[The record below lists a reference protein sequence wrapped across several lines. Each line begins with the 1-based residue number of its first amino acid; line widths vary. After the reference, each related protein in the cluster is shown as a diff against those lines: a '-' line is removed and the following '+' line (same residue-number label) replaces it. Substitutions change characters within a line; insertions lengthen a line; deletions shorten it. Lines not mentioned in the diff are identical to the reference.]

1 MTTLKI
7 NSKSQI
13 VDIDDSPLE
22 IPVGRLF
29 MNVDGYIKF
38 RVNPLREA
46 LTEDEQVQ
54 VDDILKNINGG
65 EG

>member
-7 NSKSQI
+7 NGALQI
-13 VDIDDSPLE
+13 VDIDITSCE
-22 IPVGRLF
+22 VIVGQLYQD
-29 MNVDGYIKF
+29 VDGCIKF

-54 VDDILKNINGG
+54 IGKILKNINGG
-65 EG
+65 E